1 MLMITLETTI
11 IICIHLFN
19 SQISGT
25 VICFHLLQQ
34 LHLASLDISFRC
46 TRIRAHMSYIY
57 RILTEFYNRLEW
69 QKHDTWHNCLQ
80 LSIFHFLCRLVLA
93 DDVISTRSS
102 LCWRYF
108 YLFGLWSCRIALS
121 LRLDCISCSLDNIQ
135 HFQLLISTTNFP
147 PFAFAASVVCRLET
161 MSSSRCGG

>member
-34 LHLASLDISFRC
+34 LHLASLVQLDISFRC

-121 LRLDCISCSLDNIQ
+121 LFVLIVFPAHWTTFNISNCSSQQRI
-135 HFQLLISTTNFP
+135 FLLLP
-147 PFAFAASVVCRLET
+147 LLHL
-161 MSSSRCGG
+161 